1 MKKLLLLSFAF
12 VLMLS
17 TNSAFAQTKIESHEI
32 SASVPEL
39 SAFHSIIAPMWH
51 NAYPKKD
58 IAALKG
64 FVPAIKA
71 NMEKMNSAKL
81 PGILREKDAA
91 WKAALVKFNQV
102 AENYYSAAAGS
113 DDAALLLAAEKL
125 HSSYEAMNRVV
136 RPFNKEMDAYH
147 KTLYVIYHKSL
158 PEKNYS
164 EIVAVMDQFI
174 AEADAVTKTPEEALV
189 KRLKEKSVKYHA
201 VATDL
206 YNATVAVKEALT
218 GKDDK
223 AKNAAIEK
231 MHSTYQKLESVFE

>member
-1 MKKLLLLSFAF
+1 
-12 VLMLS
+12 MLGT
-17 TNSAFAQTKIESHEI
+17 TNTFSQTKIESHEI

-39 SAFHSIIAPMWH
+39 SAFHTIIVPMWH
-51 NAYPKKD
+51 KAYPTKD
-58 IAALKG
+58 MAALRG
-64 FVPAIKA
+64 FVPEIKA

-81 PGILREKDAA
+81 PGILREKEAA
-91 WKAALVKFNQV
+91 WKAALAKFNLV
-102 AENYYSAAAGS
+102 AESYYAAAAGS

-125 HSSYEAMNRVV
+125 HSNYEAMNRVI

-158 PEKNYS
+158 PEKKYS
-164 EIVAVMDQFI
+164 EIVAVMDQLV

-206 YNATVAVKEALT
+206 YNATVAVKEALA